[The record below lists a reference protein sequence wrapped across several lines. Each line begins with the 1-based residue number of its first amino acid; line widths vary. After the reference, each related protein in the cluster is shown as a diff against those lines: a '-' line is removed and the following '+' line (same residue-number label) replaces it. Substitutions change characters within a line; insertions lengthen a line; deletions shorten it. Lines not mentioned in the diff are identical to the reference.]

1 MFTKPEDNF
10 KVYAVT
16 ENDLLP
22 NGHIVCASLPHGSRV
37 FVTTRYLCRIFT
49 VDNKVPNFDTYRE
62 KTDTIGMRTNE
73 MYNLLDLLQ
82 PLDLVYAIP
91 IDDEFELDRLGNLQK
106 M

>member
-16 ENDLLP
+16 ENNLLP

-37 FVTTRYLCRIFT
+37 FITTRYECCMFT
-49 VDNKVPNFDTYRE
+49 VDNKVADFDAYRE
-62 KTDTIGMRTNE
+62 KTDIIGMRTNE
-73 MYNLLDLLQ
+73 MYGFLNLLY

-91 IDDEFELDRLGNLQK
+91 IDDEFELDRLRNL
-106 M
+106 